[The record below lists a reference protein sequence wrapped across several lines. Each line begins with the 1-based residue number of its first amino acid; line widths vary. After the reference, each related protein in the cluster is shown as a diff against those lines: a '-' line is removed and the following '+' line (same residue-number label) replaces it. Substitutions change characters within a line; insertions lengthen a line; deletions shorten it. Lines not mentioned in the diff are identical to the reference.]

1 MGERPE
7 PEATE
12 QTRRGFMPEL
22 AAPRRAFKRKRRTG
36 LLLTLK
42 IMLPL
47 IAVSC
52 VGYIVYWSRQA
63 PIVHPIDVL
72 PNANGTTPPATSDV
86 KVQKVQYNGVDANN
100 RPFSITA
107 ESASQPQKQEPAP
120 APAKTPDLDSDA
132 APAVQPAQPSPAV
145 DGETIINLKQLVA
158 DMTMGD
164 GAWVA
169 LQADDGIYHR
179 DAGTMDL
186 SGNVTLFH
194 DTGLSFET
202 DAATV
207 DLKNDWARGDQ
218 PVEGQNPNGQLA
230 SEGFEVRDHGQ
241 TIVFTGR
248 AYLKLF
254 PKKGDGS

>member
-1 MGERPE
+1 MADRPD
-7 PEATE
+7 
-12 QTRRGFMPEL
+12 MPDL
-22 AAPRRAFKRKRRTG
+22 VAPRRVFKRKRRSG
-36 LLLTLK
+36 LLLALK
-42 IMLPL
+42 IGLPL

-52 VGYIVYWSRQA
+52 VAYIVIWSRQV
-63 PIVHPIDVL
+63 PIVHPIEVVGQKNDGGSQS
-72 PNANGTTPPATSDV
+72 PSDMTV
-86 KVQKVQYNGVDANN
+86 KQVQYNGVDANN
-100 RPFSITA
+100 RPYSITA

-120 APAKTPDLDSDA
+120 APAAGPGETAAA
-132 APAVQPAQPSPAV
+132 APSAASDNESVV
-145 DGETIINLKQLVA
+145 NLKKLVA
-158 DMTMGD
+158 DMTMSD

-169 LQADDGIYHR
+169 LKADDGVFHR
-179 DAGTMDL
+179 DAGTVDL

-218 PVEGQNPNGQLA
+218 PVEGQNPDGQLA
-230 SEGFEVRDHGQ
+230 AQGFEVRDSGQ

-254 PKKGDGS
+254 PKKSEGGGS